1 MLSKDHFSNVLN
13 EPAGKVASQVL
24 KWVVPQLIACWD
36 DERIDIDRTL
46 TRIITG
52 IFHHPALRD
61 YGDDGASDGR
71 CLMFEVVS
79 QWWGSKDERER
90 DGLRSQLSRNG
101 VEQGRNHKPGVK
113 DSGHGCC
120 KPLGMPT
127 VKTAQSS
134 GAVGGLAGEL
144 VGGLAGEAV
153 LGEIGSALAGQS
165 QYDQGANSGSGGKI
179 SSESGG
185 VGKLVEEGVGGGILG
200 AVVGGLSGGLL
211 GGDFS
216 GSDSNKSHRTQQYED
231 DGSYTEK
238 LTETGYDQS
247 QSGQQRYGQ
256 AEYSQTS
263 FAEGG
268 RRQQYQRYEQGEY
281 DGRSGYGEQVI
292 QETRPTYGGGYEQ
305 TTERRYER
313 PGGEW
318 ESQVRVEGRETASGG
333 SYGETNRFSGRGGF
347 GEQESYGGYGR
358 NESAQDRSY
367 DRGSGYGR
375 NEEPSYGGRSGNGRE
390 EPVEET
396 IYGGRSGYDREEPVE
411 ERSYGQRRGYD
422 NDESA
427 EERSYGRG
435 SSYNNEDEVDQGSYG
450 GGSGYGNDDS
460 VEEQTYGRQSG
471 HGGGGEGY
479 SEGRG
484 YDRGYGGGNDYEDQ
498 ERRY

>member
-36 DERIDIDRTL
+36 DERIDVDRTL

-52 IFHHPALRD
+52 ILHHPVLRD
-61 YGDDGASDGR
+61 YGDDGAADGR
-71 CLMFEVVS
+71 RLMFEVVS
-79 QWWGSKDERER
+79 EWWGSKDERER
-90 DGLRSQLSRNG
+90 DGLRDQLSRNG

-134 GAVGGLAGEL
+134 GAVGGLAGDI
-144 VGGLAGEAV
+144 V
-153 LGEIGSALAGQS
+153 GEIGSALAGQS
-165 QYDQGANSGSGGKI
+165 QYDQGATSGSGGKI
-179 SSESGG
+179 NSGSEG

-216 GSDSNKSHRTQQYED
+216 GSDSKKKSHGTQQYED

-238 LTETGYDQS
+238 FTETGYNRS

-256 AEYSQTS
+256 AEYSQTN

-268 RRQQYQRYEQGEY
+268 RRQQYQRYDQDEDG
-281 DGRSGYGEQVI
+281 GRSGYGERVV
-292 QETRPTYGGGYEQ
+292 QETRPTHGGGYEQ

-318 ESQVRVEGRETASGG
+318 DSQVRVEGRETASGG
-333 SYGETNRFSGRGGF
+333 SYGETNRFSGRSGYGQ
-347 GEQESYGGYGR
+347 QENDNSYGR
-358 NESAQDRSY
+358 NEPAQDRSY

-375 NEEPSYGGRSGNGRE
+375 DEEPSYDGRSGYGRE
-390 EPVEET
+390 EPVEEPT
-396 IYGGRSGYDREEPVE
+396 YGGRRGHDREEPVE
-411 ERSYGQRRGYD
+411 ERSYGRRSGYD
-422 NDESA
+422 NDEPA

-435 SSYNNEDEVDQGSYG
+435 SR
-450 GGSGYGNDDS
+450 YGNDEP
-460 VEEQTYGRQSG
+460 VEEQTYGRGSG
-471 HGGGGEGY
+471 YGGGREES
-479 SEGRG
+479 SERPEESG
-484 YDRGYGGGNDYEDQ
+484 YDRGYGGNDYE
-498 ERRY
+498 EREERY